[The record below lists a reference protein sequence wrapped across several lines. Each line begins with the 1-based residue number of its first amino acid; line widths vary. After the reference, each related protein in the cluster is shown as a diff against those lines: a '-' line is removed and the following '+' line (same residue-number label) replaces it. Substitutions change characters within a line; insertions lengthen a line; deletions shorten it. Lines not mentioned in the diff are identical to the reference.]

1 MYKLLIVT
9 ERRDQMLNAMTS
21 AIAEYSSQD
30 LAERAV
36 ISLESQSDLAIE
48 QHLSI
53 VVFRL
58 YA

>member
-9 ERRDQMLNAMTS
+9 ERRDQMFNAMTS

-36 ISLESQSDLAIE
+36 RSLESQSDLAIE
-48 QHLSI
+48 QHLGI

>member
-9 ERRDQMLNAMTS
+9 ERRDQMFNAMTS

-36 ISLESQSDLAIE
+36 RSLESQSDLAIE
-48 QHLSI
+48 QHLRI

>member
-9 ERRDQMLNAMTS
+9 ERRDQRLNAMTS

-48 QHLSI
+48 QHLGI

>member
-1 MYKLLIVT
+1 
-9 ERRDQMLNAMTS
+9 MLNAMTS

-48 QHLSI
+48 QHLGI